1 MKATTFYVNIR
12 RFNALLPLIAILLM
26 AIGLAM
32 GAFYTNTAPPPKS
45 VIPPD
50 QKESAS
56 SEVLELSKLDV
67 ELDLGPKLVMLKVVI
82 RKKSGSDYSRS
93 AIRNLVFVDDDS
105 ADLKWVFPTQTQ
117 ELVSVHPLRNS
128 NGIIKGIYVEAVEK
142 VDAVKSSEH
151 KMRSIYLVSPDGAG
165 YKKILS
171 NVDEMISRRN
181 DSNKLRLIY
190 QTENSVRMAQIDM
203 QDFQVF
209 TDREISKLSD
219 LTKAR

>member
-1 MKATTFYVNIR
+1 MKTTTFYLNIR

-32 GAFYTNTAPPPKS
+32 GAFYTDTAPPPKS

-50 QKESAS
+50 QKERAS

-93 AIRNLVFVDDDS
+93 AIRNLVFVEDDS
-105 ADLKWVFPTQTQ
+105 TDVKWVFPTQQQ
-117 ELVSVHPLRNS
+117 ELVSVHPLKNS
-128 NGIIKGIYVEAVEK
+128 NEVIKGIYVEAIDK
-142 VDAVKSSEH
+142 SDAVKSSEH
-151 KMRSIYLVSPDGAG
+151 EVRSIYLVSPDGAG

-171 NVDEMISRRN
+171 NVDEVISRRN
-181 DSNKLRLIY
+181 DTNKLRLIY
-190 QTENSVRMAQIDM
+190 QTQNSVRMAQIDM
-203 QDFQVF
+203 QDFRVI
-209 TDREISKLSD
+209 TDREIAKMNEI
-219 LTKAR
+219 KKE

>member
-1 MKATTFYVNIR
+1 MKATTFYLNIR
-12 RFNALLPLIAILLM
+12 RFNALLPLITISLM

-32 GAFYTNTAPPPKS
+32 GAFYTDTAPPPKS

-93 AIRNLVFVDDDS
+93 AIRNLVFVEDDS
-105 ADLKWVFPTQTQ
+105 TDLKWVFPTQQ
-117 ELVSVHPLRNS
+117 KELVSVHPLKNS
-128 NGIIKGIYVEAVEK
+128 NGVIKGIYVEAIEK
-142 VDAVKSSEH
+142 SDSVKSSGHEL
-151 KMRSIYLVSPDGAG
+151 RSIYVVSPDGMG

-171 NVDEMISRRN
+171 NVDEVISRRN
-181 DSNKLRLIY
+181 DANKLRLIY

-203 QDFQVF
+203 QDFRI
-209 TDREISKLSD
+209 TADRELA
-219 LTKAR
+219 KATELKK

>member
-1 MKATTFYVNIR
+1 MKATTFYLNIR
-12 RFNALLPLIAILLM
+12 RFNTLLPLIAILLM
-26 AIGLAM
+26 AGALAM
-32 GAFYTNTAPPPKS
+32 GAFYSNTGPPPRS

-50 QKESAS
+50 HKESAS
-56 SEVLELSKLDV
+56 SQVLELSKLDV

-82 RKKSGSDYSRS
+82 RTKSGSDYSRS
-93 AIRNLVFVDDDS
+93 AIRNLVFVDDDT

-128 NGIIKGIYVEAVEK
+128 NGVIKGIYVEAIEK

-151 KMRSIYLVSPDGAG
+151 KMRSIYLVSPDGTG

-171 NVDEMISRRN
+171 NVDEMINRRN
-181 DSNKLRLIY
+181 DANKLRLIY

-203 QDFQVF
+203 QDFRVT
-209 TDREISKLSD
+209 TDREIAKMNEF
-219 LTKAR
+219 KK